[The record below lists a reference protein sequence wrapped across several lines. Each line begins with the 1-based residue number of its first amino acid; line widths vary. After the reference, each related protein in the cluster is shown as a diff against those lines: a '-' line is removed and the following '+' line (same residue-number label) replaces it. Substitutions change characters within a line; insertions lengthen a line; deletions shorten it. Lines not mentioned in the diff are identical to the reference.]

1 MEVNHQ
7 SRQVTRSIVRSI
19 ESAFLACAS
28 VATIASLF
36 AREFWVA
43 DLLANLRIQQ
53 LIAIVVSLLVF
64 LLFRRKVAV
73 LWAVV
78 LIGIHLPAMQPTL
91 GEASALPTTIVPLRI
106 TLANVLT
113 SNRRHTDV
121 ISDLTARDPDVIAV
135 LEIGTTLARK
145 LNEALSTQY
154 PYSSVYPQD
163 DGNFGIALFS
173 RYPISDLEVFSLN
186 VESIRTIAITVTDQ
200 ENQYRIIATHPLP
213 PIGRRGFRAR
223 NEHLDMLAAQM
234 KDLPDGTS
242 QVIVGDL
249 NVTPWSPIY
258 TDFLEA
264 TKLRRAQNGF
274 DLTPTWYQWPYFP
287 FGLVLDHCLIS
298 KDLKCVSHEV
308 GPDTGSDHRSVT
320 IELAPIQ

>member
-7 SRQVTRSIVRSI
+7 SRQVTRSVIRSI

-28 VATIASLF
+28 IATIASLF

-53 LIAIVVSLLVF
+53 LIAITVSLLVF

-78 LIGIHLPAMQPTL
+78 LIGIHLPAMQPSL
-91 GEASALPTTIVPLRI
+91 GEASALPTTIAPLRI

-113 SNRRHTDV
+113 SNQRHTDV

-145 LNEALSTQY
+145 LNETLSTQY

-163 DGNFGIALFS
+163 D
-173 RYPISDLEVFSLN
+173 V
-186 VESIRTIAITVTDQ
+186 
-200 ENQYRIIATHPLP
+200 
-213 PIGRRGFRAR
+213 
-223 NEHLDMLAAQM
+223 
-234 KDLPDGTS
+234 
-242 QVIVGDL
+242 
-249 NVTPWSPIY
+249 
-258 TDFLEA
+258 
-264 TKLRRAQNGF
+264 
-274 DLTPTWYQWPYFP
+274 TPTWYRWPSFP

-298 KDLKCVSHEV
+298 KNVKCVSHEV

-320 IELAPIQ
+320 VELAPNQ